1 MFKWLVVAKKK
12 VYFIIPCTF
21 YDWNIFKYM
30 HNKTF
35 RKMSGKN
42 QHKTLFLLAVV
53 ELANH

>member
-1 MFKWLVVAKKK
+1 MASGCKKK